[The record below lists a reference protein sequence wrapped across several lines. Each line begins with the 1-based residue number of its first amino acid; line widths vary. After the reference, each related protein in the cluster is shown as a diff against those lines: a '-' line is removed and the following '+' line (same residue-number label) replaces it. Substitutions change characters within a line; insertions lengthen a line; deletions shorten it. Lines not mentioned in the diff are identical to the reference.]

1 MRLLSPNGLTGPQ
14 LATLPLLEFHA
25 AVDRLEDDSVP
36 QTYYEKVVGRRA
48 EELARNGSQPGRF
61 AR

>member
-1 MRLLSPNGLTGPQ
+1 MNLLSPNGWTSRQ
-14 LATLPLLEFHA
+14 LAALPLLEFHA
-25 AVDRLEDDSVP
+25 AIDRLGDDSVP
-36 QTYYEKVVGRRA
+36 QSYYEKVLGRRA